1 MRRMERFAALTVSLD
16 LYEDGIGVMRDVQTA
31 KPQEFRTGDG
41 WFIYNLVTNLAQR
54 W

>member
-1 MRRMERFAALTVSLD
+1 MLVVPSYPCT
-16 LYEDGIGVMRDVQTA
+16 DGIGVMRDAQTA